1 MERVTVR
8 NFLLPASLAGCQS
21 GAGIFVQSG
30 GGMMSQVAI
39 NHSTIHH
46 FQKNDIAANEVGTDV
61 SIDENVVTG
70 IGPTIGPTP
79 AAQNGIQFGFGAGGR
94 IHRQHGD
101 EQRVVA
107 VQRGEHL

>member
-1 MERVTVR
+1 
-8 NFLLPASLAGCQS
+8 
-21 GAGIFVQSG
+21 
-30 GGMMSQVAI
+30 MMSPVAI

-46 FQKNDIAANEVGTDV
+46 FQKNGIAANEVGTDV

-70 IGPTIGPTP
+70 IGPTP
-79 AAQNGIQFGFGAGGR
+79 AAQNGIQIGFRAGGR
-94 IHRQHGD
+94 IHGQHGD